1 MVPHLHKPPQNKKKN
16 LEKTLGTDISP
27 NPSPSRNM
35 NTKENQ
41 RSINDNHT
49 FVGKVVCLLRCRRLW
64 DNLAARGWPGVRPDG
79 SPGLRGRFV
88 LGGVTASRFCFLSC
102 VYSSFLPSFYLSLV
116 SVSVVCMDKRWFMCA
131 TTRVNVM
138 GHFVELILSTNPG
151 DLTQAVG
158 LSGQAPSHVAVF
170 LGLQLYYPNSHLLVS
185 RPEREG
191 KQFKSHKVLCSA

>member
-116 SVSVVCMDKRWFMCA
+116 SVSVVCMGERWFMCA
-131 TTRVNVM
+131 TTRVDVM
-138 GHFVELILSTNPG
+138 GQLCGVDSLHEPWRSDSGRWALRTSAFPRSRLPG
-151 DLTQAVG
+151 PAAV
-158 LSGQAPSHVAVF
+158 LP
-170 LGLQLYYPNSHLLVS
+170 
-185 RPEREG
+185 
-191 KQFKSHKVLCSA
+191 